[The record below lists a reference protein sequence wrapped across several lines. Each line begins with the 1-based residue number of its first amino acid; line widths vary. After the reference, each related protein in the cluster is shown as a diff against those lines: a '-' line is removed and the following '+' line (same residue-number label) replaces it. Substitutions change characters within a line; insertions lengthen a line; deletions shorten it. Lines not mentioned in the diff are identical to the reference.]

1 MDTNTEISNKEILF
15 LKEKSEN
22 YLRNWLSVIKD
33 FNRSYDEMMLIKLYK
48 NKNEIKLLSLF
59 NFKESWWI
67 ISKREKYT

>member
-1 MDTNTEISNKEILF
+1 LDTNTEISNKEILF

-33 FNRSYDEMMLIKLYK
+33 FNRSYDEMMLLKLYK

-59 NFKESWWI
+59 NFKKS
-67 ISKREKYT
+67 

>member
-48 NKNEIKLLSLF
+48 NKNEINILSLF
-59 NFKESWWI
+59 NFKKS
-67 ISKREKYT
+67 

>member
-1 MDTNTEISNKEILF
+1 LDTNTEISNKEILF

-59 NFKESWWI
+59 NFKES
-67 ISKREKYT
+67 